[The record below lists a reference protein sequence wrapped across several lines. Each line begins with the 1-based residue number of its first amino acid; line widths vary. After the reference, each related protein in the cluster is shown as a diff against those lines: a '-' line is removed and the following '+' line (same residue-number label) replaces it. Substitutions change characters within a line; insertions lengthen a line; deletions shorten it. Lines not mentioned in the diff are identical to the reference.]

1 MIILMS
7 SYSKSSVFNFV
18 LSTLKLKVGVFK
30 FFRFEGRFRKA
41 PFSWRIGEDDRP
53 FDRRN
58 KGAFAN
64 SPPQANLAFC
74 GGHQP

>member
-1 MIILMS
+1 MLPQELNGRPLMS

-30 FFRFEGRFRKA
+30 FFRFEERFRKA
-41 PFSWRIGEDDRP
+41 AFSWRIGEYDKP

-64 SPPQANLAFC
+64 SPL
-74 GGHQP
+74 